1 MCKYGQVVSLALYL
15 PWLQLRDL
23 VTLTAYLD
31 YCRVSY
37 TVGFNY
43 FQEPVAYS
51 VAVVVNHSL
60 KMSTGKVAKNVA
72 QAMMGLCRMLGGSR
86 NLFILEEYG
95 IWKNLG

>member
-72 QAMMGLCRMLGGSR
+72 QAMMGLCHVIARSENSEIRQEFDTWRL
-86 NLFILEEYG
+86 
-95 IWKNLG
+95 